1 MVKEMPTWKYTD
13 KDVTKAKAEGSLKA
27 IKGACFGCGTHNTDC
42 PIAGA
47 AGAISEMLGCESLSV
62 REQIHSQISGALKGA
77 KFPVKTPKDLIAAFP
92 SGADTTCQVG
102 DLKMTAGE
110 AGKLLKASD
119 FPFRNAKAVAD
130 VIVDRAGL

>member
-1 MVKEMPTWKYTD
+1 MPTWKSTGTEVS
-13 KDVTKAKAEGSLKA
+13 KEKAEASLLAVKS
-27 IKGACFGCGTHNTDC
+27 ACFGCGTHSPEC

-47 AGAISEMLGCESLSV
+47 AGAISEMLACGTLSV
-62 REQIHSQISGALKGA
+62 RDQIHGQITGALKGA

-92 SGADTTCQVG
+92 AGAETTCRVG

-119 FPFRNAKAVAD
+119 FPFKNAKAVAD